1 MPGEPPDV
9 VNDFEAWARVSSSLQ
24 GRNDDECEALI
35 DELGIADVWDRADAA
50 WSKALAAELCDMK
63 LDRIGRYAE
72 ICARTLDAR
81 RRKPSVDFRHLATYG
96 PTGSS
101 PGEKLKSKGTPF
113 SNDPDDR
120 TPTKQYRAPAVK
132 AALEQALRGDS
143 EDLTRQVRR
152 PGSDKR

>member
-1 MPGEPPDV
+1 MAHEPPDV

-24 GRNDDECEALI
+24 GRNDDECEGLI
-35 DELGIADVWDRADAA
+35 EDLGIADVWDRADAA

-101 PGEKLKSKGTPF
+101 PGEKKGTPF

-120 TPTKQYRAPAVK
+120 TPTKQYRTPAVK
-132 AALEQALRGDS
+132 AALEQALRSNPDP
-143 EDLTRQVRR
+143 EDLTREVRR
-152 PGSDKR
+152 PDSDKR